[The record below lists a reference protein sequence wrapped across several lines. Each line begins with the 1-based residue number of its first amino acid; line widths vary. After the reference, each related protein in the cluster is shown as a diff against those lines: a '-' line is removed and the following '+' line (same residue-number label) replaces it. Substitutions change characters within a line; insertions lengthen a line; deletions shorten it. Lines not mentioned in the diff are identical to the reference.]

1 MYWSNDPL
9 MIESIDWLGHASF
22 RINTEPRIYIDPWR
36 VVRPPEP
43 ADVILIS
50 HDHYDHCSPA
60 DIAKLRAPHT
70 IVIGNAMVGQVIED
84 IIVLR
89 PWQTINIGRACIKT
103 IPAYNAHH
111 PKEFEGL
118 GFVISIN
125 HYDIYFAG
133 DTDVIPEMDR
143 VRADIAIL
151 PVGGRQTMGATQ
163 AADAAGRLRARWVIP
178 SHWGSNAE
186 GGSPIDVKILA
197 NELSEGAEVIRPK
210 VVR

>member
-1 MYWSNDPL
+1 
-9 MIESIDWLGHASF
+9 MIECIDWLGHASF

-36 VVRPPEP
+36 VVRPAEP
-43 ADVILIS
+43 ADIILIS

-60 DIAKLRAPHT
+60 DIEKLRGPQT
-70 IVIGNAMVGQVIED
+70 VVISNAMVGRVIED
-84 IIVLR
+84 VVVLR

-111 PKEFEGL
+111 PKDFEGL
-118 GFVISIN
+118 GFIISIN

-133 DTDVIPEMDR
+133 DTDFIPEMER

-151 PVGGRQTMGATQ
+151 PVGGRQTMGASQ
-163 AADAAGRLRARWVIP
+163 AAVAAMQLRARWVIP

-186 GGSPIDVKILA
+186 GGTQIDVKIFA
-197 NELSEGAEVIRPK
+197 NEVGDTAEVVRPK
-210 VVR
+210 VTR